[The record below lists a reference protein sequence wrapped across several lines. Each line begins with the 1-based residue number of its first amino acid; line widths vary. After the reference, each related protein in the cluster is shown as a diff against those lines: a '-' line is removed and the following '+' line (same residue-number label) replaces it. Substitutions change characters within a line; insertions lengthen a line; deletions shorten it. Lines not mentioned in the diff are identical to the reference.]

1 MLFSFSY
8 PSYLRA
14 REWSVFLTP
23 PVMLTWQNS
32 KPGWAQLSTFSMP
45 EPKQLSIPGEKS
57 YTQAKWLHFKKD
69 KLQTGTW
76 RCSNPLCFLSIF
88 TCLTQLLYNFSQYY
102 FPSMVAEDQV
112 SKLIKKRETKG
123 MLLLSTQ
130 QIYKP
135 ISTYIHTLY
144 FPSCSEEQRTL
155 PPPQAYPFCCV
166 LDPYLL
172 LPSQELPPGALL
184 AHSPSVPVSLYRI
197 ILHQPTDKL
206 WNVPWWKTK
215 FQSLPLSPQ
224 ALWLP
229 IHFFVLITKLL
240 KDLFILSHILISYS
254 LFSPLKNALWQ
265 WP

>member
-102 FPSMVAEDQV
+102 FPSMISEDQV

-123 MLLLSTQ
+123 ILLLSTQ

-135 ISTYIHTLY
+135 ISTYIHILY

-155 PPPQAYPFCCV
+155 PHHRPTP
-166 LDPYLL
+166 LL
-172 LPSQELPPGALL
+172 CSGSLPPL
-184 AHSPSVPVSLYRI
+184 AFSRTSPRRFIGSLSFSTSFSLQDHSPSAYR
-197 ILHQPTDKL
+197 
-206 WNVPWWKTK
+206 
-215 FQSLPLSPQ
+215 Q
-224 ALWLP
+224 ALECP
-229 IHFFVLITKLL
+229 MV
-240 KDLFILSHILISYS
+240 
-254 LFSPLKNALWQ
+254 KN
-265 WP
+265 